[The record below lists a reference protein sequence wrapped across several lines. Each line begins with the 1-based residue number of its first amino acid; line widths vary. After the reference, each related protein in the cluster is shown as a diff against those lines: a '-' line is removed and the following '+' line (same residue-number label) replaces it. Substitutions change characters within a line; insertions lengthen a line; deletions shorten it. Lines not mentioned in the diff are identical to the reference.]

1 MSTKYVYKQCWQ
13 YVWIICVTNC
23 TLPPHP
29 CKPVMYVCA
38 EVIIHPPNVVYEIHG
53 LLMPNVALLGY

>member
-1 MSTKYVYKQCWQ
+1 M
-13 YVWIICVTNC
+13 WIVCGLTNC

-29 CKPVMYVCA
+29 YKSVLYVCA